1 MDSRVVSAI
10 KQRVGEMD
18 CIALRLIAV
27 WAETEQISNIDM
39 MGYHQNGGS

>member
-10 KQRVGEMD
+10 TQPVGEMD

-27 WAETEQISNIDM
+27 WAEAAPISNIDE
-39 MGYHQNGGS
+39 MGSHQFGGC